1 MKKFIQLLLL
11 AALVTTLGFSVMAQ
25 TPTTAGST
33 AAAGG
38 QDDPETKAKIYDRFT
53 KDRTA
58 NPAMAYEAGKEYL
71 AKYEAKDGPED
82 QYIKYIKKW
91 VLSYEK
97 IARRTLLLENLKQ
110 NKINEA
116 FAGSKEVLADTP
128 DDLGLYFD
136 LARAG
141 YIAADKGNEANNVLA
156 IEYGKKSIQLLQSG
170 KSFDGK
176 TPFTEAQKNEHLGN
190 LNFAL
195 GVLTT
200 KSSPSEAMNFFLTAA
215 QLDGTNKKNPMTY
228 FYLASVYQNAEYTKS
243 AAEYTAN
250 CKTEEQLNS
259 QSCKDLNTKVN
270 QIVDHIIDA
279 LARAIS
285 FSNTSTESAKF
296 ATARANW
303 TELLTTFYKFRNNG
317 SDTGLKELIASITS
331 RPLPKPG
338 EPVMPPIV
346 PQAPTTTP
354 ASTGS
359 PTQPSATTSGTT
371 TGKAAASGP
380 AASTAQ
386 PKNTSTKTTPKRAHN

>member
-1 MKKFIQLLLL
+1 MKKFIQLLVL
-11 AALVTTLGFSVMAQ
+11 AALVTTLGLAAIAQ
-25 TPTTAGST
+25 TPSTAGST
-33 AAAGG
+33 TAAGG
-38 QDDPETKAKIYDRFT
+38 QDDPETKAKIYERFT

-58 NPAMAYEAGKEYL
+58 NPALAYEAGKEYL

-91 VLSYEK
+91 VASYEK
-97 IARRTLLLENLKQ
+97 IARRTLLLDNLKQ

-116 FAGSKEVLADTP
+116 FAASREVLADTP

-141 YIAADKGNEANNVLA
+141 YIAADKGNEANNALA
-156 IEYGKKSIQLLQSG
+156 IEYGKKSIQLLQGG
-170 KSFDGK
+170 KSFDPK
-176 TPFTEAQKNEHLGN
+176 TPFTEAQKNEHLSN

-195 GVLTT
+195 GVLTS

-215 QLDGTNKKNPMTY
+215 QVEGTNKKNPMTY

-270 QIVDHIIDA
+270 QVVDHIIDA
-279 LARAIS
+279 LARAIA
-285 FSNTSTESAKF
+285 FSNTSADSAKF

-317 SDTGLKELIASITS
+317 SDTGLKELIASITT

-346 PQAPTTTP
+346 PTPSTTTP
-354 ASTGS
+354 ASTAA

-371 TGKAAASGP
+371 AGKTATG
-380 AASTAQ
+380 STVSTTQ
-386 PKNTSTKTTPKRAHN
+386 PKPTATKTTPKRAHN